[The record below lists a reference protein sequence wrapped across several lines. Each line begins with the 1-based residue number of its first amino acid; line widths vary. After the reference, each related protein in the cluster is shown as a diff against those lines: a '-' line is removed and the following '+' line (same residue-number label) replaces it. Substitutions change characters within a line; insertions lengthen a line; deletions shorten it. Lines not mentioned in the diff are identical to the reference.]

1 MSALEK
7 LIGKIDELCQKIDQ
21 QKEEIK
27 TLKEKNQDLEL
38 SLLQK
43 EQEISEF
50 LARQSSGE
58 QQMEAIFSRVERA
71 LNDN

>member
-7 LIGKIDELCQKIDQ
+7 LIGKINELCQKIDQ